1 MKIRKSYY
9 LAAVLVLLF
18 TLASCGGKTGYKDGT
33 YTGEYS
39 EKEGIVNMQVELT
52 IEDNK
57 ITACSMKAYGKD
69 GKVKDETY
77 GDGLDDKNKELAKL
91 AYQGFSQYAD
101 LLVEK
106 QDISE
111 VDAISGATVSYKEF
125 KAAVEDALSKAK

>member
-1 MKIRKSYY
+1 MKIRKSHY
-9 LAAVLVLLF
+9 LVAVLVILF
-18 TLASCGGKTGYKDGT
+18 SLAACDGKSGYKDGT

-52 IEDNK
+52 IENNK